1 MGPKDT
7 FQFHGDGVL
16 NMCCFDARFRFYA
29 DVTSKIRQIGNAVPF
44 TRKVSEEK
52 ISLSKKD
59 RVMKLIR
66 PHIKKIQMRNFI
78 REYILESPLNFDCN
92 TPPTYLINI

>member
-1 MGPKDT
+1 MYRYRKGRFGKKYTVLRGGLLMGPKDT

-16 NMCCFDARFRFYA
+16 KMCCFDARFRFYA

-52 ISLSKKD
+52 ISLSKED
-59 RVMKLIR
+59 IVMKLIR
-66 PHIKKIQMRNFI
+66 PHIKKK
-78 REYILESPLNFDCN
+78 
-92 TPPTYLINI
+92 